1 MWYLNFYFYFWTVD
15 DKFQKFWW
23 CKVNFLVQK
32 KTNVSCQLWLWTFSN
47 QLVNFNIMAK
57 CRMQCWSFKCP
68 LWGRPSCTNHIY
80 MVFTSRS
87 EPLIINF
94 SLVRLRC
101 RCVEH
106 HDPISFPRNFRLVF
120 SWASQQW
127 PTKSLKSFNYQYQF
141 GSFKIFIIKYFC

>member
-1 MWYLNFYFYFWTVD
+1 MWYLNLFFIFEQSMTNFKNSDDAKWIFWY
-15 DKFQKFWW
+15 K
-23 CKVNFLVQK
+23 K
-32 KTNVSCQLWLWTFSN
+32 KTMYQLWLRTFSN

-57 CRMQCWSFKCP
+57 CRMQCWSFKYP

-141 GSFKIFIIKYFC
+141 GSFKVFIIKYFC